1 MQLYEIL
8 PEEDLSIEKVMDQ
21 SSASRFLS
29 RMKKKEAKDSQP
41 AVAKKIEEL
50 DAHIEELKGNN
61 PDDPKIE
68 GLEAAI
74 GRLKQWQKD
83 NPLVRVTN
91 PDRIGPGKSGTLFG
105 TGKYGDRNRSF

>member
-21 SSASRFLS
+21 SSADRFLS
-29 RMKKKEAKDSQP
+29 RLDKKEAKFSQP

-61 PDDPKIE
+61 PNDSKIE

-83 NPLVRVTN
+83 NPLIRVTN
-91 PDRIGPGKSGTLFG
+91 PGRTAIGGPGTLSGTG
-105 TGKYGDRNRSF
+105 RYNNKSSSF